1 MLLEIP
7 EGTLDSEV
15 NSEEVNSEDGTD
27 DDRYTADKVR
37 GTVLK
42 SPLKAL
48 KEANNETGIDNKLNG
63 GIADAIAALDV
74 SGAKALGTEE
84 DALDEANR
92 EVGIDNELDG
102 GTDDATAALDVSSA
116 KEPGTEKDALDE
128 ASREVGIDNELD
140 GGTDKVL
147 NMRGAKAPSANIKR
161 AYAATLDASGPKALG
176 AEEDNARRPF
186 TIAIDKLGSVE
197 LKPPTIAK
205 LAKVPAE
212 DANAEVKAI

>member
-102 GTDDATAALDVSSA
+102 GTD
-116 KEPGTEKDALDE
+116 
-128 ASREVGIDNELD
+128 
-140 GGTDKVL
+140 KVL
-147 NMRGAKAPSANIKR
+147 NMGGAKAPSANIKR

>member
-102 GTDDATAALDVSSA
+102 GTDDALS
-116 KEPGTEKDALDE
+116 L
-128 ASREVGIDNELD
+128 IH
-140 GGTDKVL
+140 
-147 NMRGAKAPSANIKR
+147 I
-161 AYAATLDASGPKALG
+161 
-176 AEEDNARRPF
+176 
-186 TIAIDKLGSVE
+186 
-197 LKPPTIAK
+197 
-205 LAKVPAE
+205 
-212 DANAEVKAI
+212 